1 MHPINDVDGKSR
13 FGLPHRPGRRAFSAV
28 LPLLLLV
35 GCGSSPDGSPSPAA
49 TVPQGTTAPK
59 GSYTV
64 EGEVFAFATGMIGA
78 ASVNLW
84 VQQEKFGYSY
94 WWANGP
100 LASDGIGRFT
110 ADNLP
115 ASQITILAFASDHV
129 QPCAVRIQVPSD
141 APVRVELVPTPTFD
155 ALNPPR
161 PQLSTEPSVT
171 GEIYEITA
179 TGREPIAGVNLWVEE
194 VMDTGIATT
203 LSDLGGRFYLCNL
216 GRAAYLHLSKPGFQP
231 TWVGPIDASV
241 ESQTLEI
248 QLMRL

>member
-1 MHPINDVDGKSR
+1 MHPINDVDGKSQ
-13 FGLPHRPGRRAFSAV
+13 FGLPDRPICRAVSSI
-28 LPLLLLV
+28 LPLVLLV
-35 GCGSSPDGSPSPAA
+35 ACGSSPDGSPSPAA
-49 TVPQGTTAPK
+49 TIPQGTTAPK
-59 GSYTV
+59 GSYGV

-110 ADNLP
+110 AGNLP
-115 ASQITILAFASDHV
+115 ASQITILAFASGHV
-129 QPCAVRIQVPSD
+129 QPCAVRVQVPREV
-141 APVRVELVPTPTFD
+141 PIRVEVVPTSTFD

-171 GEIYEITA
+171 GVIYEITA
-179 TGREPIAGVNLWVEE
+179 NVREPIPGVNLWVEE

-216 GRAAYLHLSKPGFQP
+216 GKAAYLHLSKSGFQS
-231 TWVGPIDASV
+231 TWVGPIDASI
-241 ESQTLEI
+241 ESQRLEI
-248 QLMRL
+248 QLIRL